1 MAKDEQIA
9 LDFERAEKLAGGN
22 DSDVFLYDSLVYK
35 EYHRLDVERV
45 ARYAQLVNDGVAA
58 LDRLA
63 YRGVIKIESVE
74 YTCEFRGLPVQRAG
88 MGPRG
93 RAVTVSDYVREP
105 NLDRLTQRPEQFAL
119 YPLGR
124 IASLDQRR
132 FFIRLNRL
140 FFTELPTRVQ
150 DEFHYHTD
158 IVSRLLDRELGVIG
172 LYIGKYN
179 VKILPDLAGQKLTL
193 LVTDLAVYIDR
204 LGWDDHWPSQPDPA
218 G

>member
-1 MAKDEQIA
+1 MANDEQIA

-22 DSDVFLYDSLVYK
+22 DSDVFLYHSLVYK
-35 EYHRLDVERV
+35 EYHRLDVEQV

-63 YRGVIKIESVE
+63 YRGVIKIDSVE
-74 YTCEFRGLPVQRAG
+74 YNCEFRGLPVQRAG
-88 MGPRG
+88 IGPRG
-93 RAVTVSDYVREP
+93 QPVTVSDYICEP
-105 NLDRLTQRPEQFAL
+105 NLDRLTQRPEYFAL
-119 YPLGR
+119 YPLCR
-124 IASLDQRR
+124 VASLDQRR

-158 IVSRLLDRELGVIG
+158 IVSRLLDRELGVFG

-179 VKILPDLAGQKLTL
+179 VKILPDLAGQRLTL

-204 LGWDDHWPSQPDPA
+204 LCWDGYRTS
-218 G
+218 

>member
-9 LDFERAEKLAGGN
+9 LDFEQAEKLAGGN

-35 EYHRLDVERV
+35 EYHRLEVERV
-45 ARYAQLVNDGVAA
+45 TRYAELVNHGVAA

-63 YRGVIKIESVE
+63 YQGVIKIDSVE
-74 YTCEFRGLPVQRAG
+74 YSCEFRGLPVQRAG
-88 MGPRG
+88 VGPRG
-93 RAVTVSDYVREP
+93 RPVTVSDYVCEP
-105 NLDRLTQRPEQFAL
+105 NLDRLTQRPEHFAL

-124 IASLDQRR
+124 IASLDQRL

-158 IVSRLLDRELGVIG
+158 IVSRLLDRELAVFGV
-172 LYIGKYN
+172 YIGKYN
-179 VKILPDLAGQKLTL
+179 VKILPDLAGRKLTL
-193 LVTDLAVYIDR
+193 LVTDLAVYIER
-204 LGWDDHWPSQPDPA
+204 LCWDGRSHSSGGSA